1 MSAARARGTA
11 VVALVGMVLAG
22 AAAGEARGERAPAD
36 TRLVVVG
43 LALAVPTW
51 ALGTVVHEGS
61 HSVAAELVGAD
72 TVSFRPWPGR
82 DARSGAWQFG
92 LTRVRGL
99 AGDGEKLFFYM
110 APKLTDLAMLGGYL
124 AMYETGAYPDGA
136 YGQLVL
142 TVLATGFWVDF
153 MKDTFVFSP
162 HNDLVKS
169 MKIVG
174 FKNEWQRL
182 PVRVGFAAASAG
194 LGYLV
199 LRGYDRMF
207 ALNDEA
213 TAGVPIV
220 LPVLSGRF

>member
-1 MSAARARGTA
+1 MVAIAATLALA
-11 VVALVGMVLAG
+11 VAVGAPCP
-22 AAAGEARGERAPAD
+22 AAADAAPAD

-43 LALAVPTW
+43 LTLALPTW

-61 HSVAAELVGAD
+61 HVVAAELVGAD
-72 TVSFRPWPGR
+72 TVSFRPWPAR
-82 DARSGAWQFG
+82 DPRTGAFQFG

-99 AGDGEKLFFYM
+99 RTDREKLFFYM

-124 AMYETGAYPDGA
+124 AMYETDAYPDGA

-153 MKDTFVFSP
+153 TKDVFVFSP

-169 MKIVG
+169 TNILG
-174 FKNEWQRL
+174 LKNEWTRL
-182 PVRVGFAAASAG
+182 PVRLGFAAASAG
-194 LGYLV
+194 LGYVV

-213 TAGVPIV
+213 TAGVPVV
-220 LPVLSGRF
+220 LPLASGRF

>member
-1 MSAARARGTA
+1 MMAIGGAMIAGSAEARAD
-11 VVALVGMVLAG
+11 
-22 AAAGEARGERAPAD
+22 RAPAD

-43 LALAVPTW
+43 LTLAVPTW

-61 HSVAAELVGAD
+61 HVIAAELVGAD

-82 DARSGAWQFG
+82 DPSTGAFQFG

-99 AGDGEKLFFYM
+99 RSDGDRLFFYM
-110 APKLTDLAMLGGYL
+110 APKLTDLIMLGGYL
-124 AMYETGAYPDGA
+124 ALYESDAYPDGA

-153 MKDTFVFSP
+153 AKDVFVFSR

-169 MKIVG
+169 MKLVG
-174 FKNEWQRL
+174 LHSEWTRL
-182 PVRVGFAAASAG
+182 PARVGVAAASAG

-207 ALNDEA
+207 ALNDET

-220 LPVLSGRF
+220 LPLVNGRF

>member
-1 MSAARARGTA
+1 MSHARAAALLAAMLVVGGARAARAD
-11 VVALVGMVLAG
+11 
-22 AAAGEARGERAPAD
+22 RAPAD

-43 LALAVPTW
+43 LTLAVPTW
-51 ALGTVVHEGS
+51 ALGTVVHEGT
-61 HSVAAELVGAD
+61 HVVAAELVGGD
-72 TVSFRPWPGR
+72 TVSFRPWPAR
-82 DARSGAWQFG
+82 DPSTGAFQFG

-99 AGDGEKLFFYM
+99 RTDGQRLFFYM
-110 APKLTDLAMLGGYL
+110 APKLADLALLGGYW

-153 MKDTFVFSP
+153 TKDVFVFSR

-169 MKIVG
+169 MKLVG
-174 FKNEWQRL
+174 LKNEWTRL

-207 ALNDEA
+207 ALNDES
-213 TAGVPIV
+213 TAGAPIV
-220 LPVLSGRF
+220 LPLASGRF

>member
-1 MSAARARGTA
+1 MGSRR
-11 VVALVGMVLAG
+11 G
-22 AAAGEARGERAPAD
+22 AAAIAAMVIGAMVSAGPRAVRADSAPAD
-36 TRLVVVG
+36 TRRVVLG

-61 HSVAAELVGAD
+61 HGVAAEIVGGSV
-72 TVSFRPWPGR
+72 VSFRPWPAR
-82 DARSGAWQFG
+82 DPHTGAFQFG

-99 AGDGEKLFFYM
+99 KGRGEQLFFYM
-110 APKLTDLAMLGGYL
+110 APKLTDLVMLGGYY

-136 YGQLVL
+136 YGQLIL

-153 MKDTFVFSP
+153 AKDVFVFSR

-169 MKIVG
+169 MKLVG
-174 FKNEWQRL
+174 LRTEWHRL
-182 PVRVGFAAASAG
+182 PARIGFAAASAG

-213 TAGVPIV
+213 TSAVPV
-220 LPVLSGRF
+220 MLPLVNGRF